1 MLGNASKTAANG
13 SARMEFSPNKNM
25 KSKSKLFDRLAAEL
39 VANERQED
47 EFTINWLLDKLRAD
61 GIKADRKRVGEKLQ
75 SMVASG
81 EISVR
86 IGRENGRQCNFYR
99 EI

>member
-1 MLGNASKTAANG
+1 
-13 SARMEFSPNKNM
+13 MEFSPNKNM

-75 SMVASG
+75 SMVAGG